1 MVSSSSTDLQSS
13 FESEVSSS
21 ETRYLSAN
29 SEDST
34 TMVEVKG
41 MVVKEDVYVEGEGY
55 CIEKHI
61 ERLTLSIEEISDQR
75 RSASPSGHL
84 GNLTFEQQKM
94 LISLWG
100 MLIEYLKRPFD
111 EKAAKKKDR
120 QLVSMMYEWS
130 IETAS
135 STTSLAESER
145 SQISVD
151 RSSAMQDNPLNEE
164 FWSQAGAG
172 DLDTLLLRFLRAR
185 KWNLNE
191 AFQMVIDTL
200 EWRRMYEVRKIMAE
214 GEAGIKPEL
223 LALGKSYFWNV
234 DRQGRLLSIITSR
247 LHDRYAQT
255 LEETCRFT
263 VYLMELG
270 RRLMAPAETVTIIF
284 DMADAPLASFD
295 LGSIQFMVQCFQSF
309 YPESLGKCLVLNPT
323 WLFSGFYKAIKGFLD
338 PVVQAK
344 IELISDPEE
353 MKKFVPEENL
363 LEQFGG
369 TCRYRYEYV
378 ESSEAEDKEEAEKAD
393 RIAPLTDDQVDKL
406 EAELG
411 DLQTRLIDTTIA
423 LNGLYAADGGS
434 LTAKDPTLLAL
445 SDLRESLKRDITAR
459 RALLDA
465 NSLPKSMYHRI
476 GVLAPD
482 WKVSWPKIV

>member
-1 MVSSSSTDLQSS
+1 MVSRSSTDFQRSL
-13 FESEVSSS
+13 ESEVS
-21 ETRYLSAN
+21 YLSAN

-34 TMVEVKG
+34 TMVEVQG
-41 MVVKEDVYVEGEGY
+41 MVVKEDVYVEGDGY

-61 ERLTLSIEEISDQR
+61 ERLTVSIEEISEQR

-84 GNLTFEQQKM
+84 GNLTFEQQKL

-185 KWNLNE
+185 KWNLND

-214 GEAGIKPEL
+214 GEAGIKREL
-223 LALGKSYFWNV
+223 LASGKSYFWNV
-234 DRQGRLLSIITSR
+234 DREGRLLSIITSR

-255 LEETCRFT
+255 LVETCRFT

-270 RRLMAPAETVTIIF
+270 RRLMTPAETVTIIF

-295 LGSIQFMVQCFQSF
+295 LGSIQFMIQCFQSF

-323 WLFSGFYKAIKGFLD
+323 WLFSGFYKAVKGFLD

-353 MKKFVPEENL
+353 IKKFVPEENL

-369 TCRYRYEYV
+369 TCKYRYEFV
-378 ESSEAEDKEEAEKAD
+378 ESSEAEEKGIERAD
-393 RIAPLTDDQVDKL
+393 RIAPLTDEQVERL
-406 EAELG
+406 EAELS

-423 LNGLYAADGGS
+423 LNGLYAADEGS
-434 LTAKDPTLLAL
+434 LTAADPTLLAL
-445 SDLRESLKRDITAR
+445 ADLRETLKRDITAR

-465 NSLPKSMYHRI
+465 NSLPKNMYHRI

-482 WKVSWPKIV
+482 WKVSWPKVV